1 VVAAA
6 AGVPIE
12 IVELESAVIAHVAH
26 LRAAM
31 LFNSYQF
38 IFLFLPIVVLGYF
51 VLGRLGRT
59 TAVVWL
65 VLASLAFYA
74 VSRVDSLA
82 IILPSIVLD
91 YAIGQA
97 LERLDDSRSRLRATL
112 LGIGIVA
119 NIAGYL
125 VPELLDTANLVFGT
139 HIAFRALILPL
150 GISFITFQKIAYLM
164 DVYSGQVKGVG
175 FLNFLLFTLFFPR
188 VVAGPIVHYQEVMP
202 QFDRSTIRWVSTDI
216 AVAICL
222 FSMGLFKK
230 VVIADRVGD
239 FANPV
244 FAAPLT
250 GEPVTLL
257 AGWIGALA
265 YTFQIYFDFSGY
277 SDMAI
282 GIARIFGVVLPMNF
296 NSPLKATSIVEF
308 WSRWHITLTRFLT
321 AYVYTPLVLNLTRRR
336 MAQGKPVLRGRNT
349 RMSAI
354 LILIGVPTL
363 VTMAIS
369 GFWHGVG
376 FQFIVWG
383 LLHGVMLTINQGW
396 RTLRPRFW
404 RHQKSYDL
412 IMSPVGFLLTF
423 GGVIVTLVFF
433 RASSVSAALAVL
445 RGMVGLNGV
454 AIPHAIGSRLGAGA
468 WLSGSGSRTTG
479 RAVGFTGRRLAG
491 RAPRDCWRCRTRS
504 SCSRPIGPRSTSKE
518 RRRRARTG
526 RCGIVYASSTSC
538 RAGSARRSSP
548 PWRWRACSVFTMPAD
563 FCTGSSD
570 GQ

>member
-1 VVAAA
+1 
-6 AGVPIE
+6 
-12 IVELESAVIAHVAH
+12 
-26 LRAAM
+26 M

-38 IFLFLPIVVLGYF
+38 IFLFLPIVMLGYF

-65 VLASLAFYA
+65 VLASIAFYA

-91 YAIGQA
+91 YLLGRA

-112 LGIGIVA
+112 LAFGIAANVA
-119 NIAGYL
+119 FLGYFKYRNFF
-125 VPELLDTANLVFGT
+125 LDTANLVFGT
-139 HIAFRALILPL
+139 HIAFGSLILPL

-202 QFDRSTIRWVSTDI
+202 QFDRSTIRWVPTDI

-222 FSMGLFKK
+222 FSIGLFKK

-277 SDMAI
+277 SDMAL

-296 NSPLKATSIVEF
+296 NSPLKSTSIVEF

-321 AYVYTPLVLNLTRRR
+321 AYLYTPLVLGLTRRR
-336 MAQGKPVLRGRNT
+336 MARGKPVLRGRNT
-349 RMSAI
+349 KMSAI
-354 LILIGVPTL
+354 LVLIGLPTL
-363 VTMAIS
+363 VTMTLS

-383 LLHGVMLTINQGW
+383 ILHGVMLTINQAW

-404 RHQKSYDL
+404 RHQRSHDL
-412 IMSPVGFLLTF
+412 IMGPVGFVLTF
-423 GGVIVTLVFF
+423 GAVVVTFVFF
-433 RASSVSAALAVL
+433 RASSLTAAISIL
-445 RGMVGLNGV
+445 RGMAGLNGV
-454 AIPHAIGSRLGAGA
+454 AIPSAIGLRLGTFGQQLERLGVTYDWSSGSQLVAGLA
-468 WLSGSGSRTTG
+468 WLVILFVIVTAMPNSLELLVPYRPALDFQGPAPEFAEATGATSNLWRLRLRDLIQSRIGAALVATLAVAGVLGLQRATG
-479 RAVGFTGRRLAG
+479 FLY
-491 RAPRDCWRCRTRS
+491 WQ
-504 SCSRPIGPRSTSKE
+504 
-518 RRRRARTG
+518 
-526 RCGIVYASSTSC
+526 
-538 RAGSARRSSP
+538 
-548 PWRWRACSVFTMPAD
+548 F
-563 FCTGSSD
+563 
-570 GQ
+570 

>member
-1 VVAAA
+1 
-6 AGVPIE
+6 
-12 IVELESAVIAHVAH
+12 
-26 LRAAM
+26 M

-82 IILPSIVLD
+82 IILRSIVLD

-97 LERLDDSRSRLRATL
+97 LERLDDSRSRMRATL

-119 NIAGYL
+119 NIAFLGYFKYRNFF
-125 VPELLDTANLVFGT
+125 LDTANLVFGT
-139 HIAFRALILPL
+139 HIAFGTLILPL

-202 QFDRSTIRWVSTDI
+202 QFDRSTIRWVPTDI

-321 AYVYTPLVLNLTRRR
+321 AYLYTPLVLNLTRRR

-354 LILIGVPTL
+354 LVLIGVPTL

-383 LLHGVMLTINQGW
+383 LLHGVMLTINQAW
-396 RTLRPRFW
+396 RTLRPRLW
-404 RHQKSYDL
+404 RHQKSHDL
-412 IMSPVGFLLTF
+412 IMGPVGFVLTF
-423 GGVIVTLVFF
+423 GAVVVTFVLF
-433 RASSVSAALAVL
+433 RASSVTAAIAIL
-445 RGMVGLNGV
+445 RGMAGLNGV
-454 AIPHAIGSRLGAGA
+454 TIPYAIGSRLGSFGQQLERLGITYD
-468 WLSGSGSRTTG
+468 WSSGSQLIASLGWLVVLFVIVTALPNSLELLARYRPALDFQRPEPESDGPRGPRLMDLVQSR
-479 RAVGFTGRRLAG
+479 
-491 RAPRDCWRCRTRS
+491 
-504 SCSRPIGPRSTSKE
+504 IGPALVATLAVAGVLGLQ
-518 RRRRARTG
+518 RATG
-526 RCGIVYASSTSC
+526 FLY
-538 RAGSARRSSP
+538 
-548 PWRWRACSVFTMPAD
+548 WQF
-563 FCTGSSD
+563 
-570 GQ
+570 